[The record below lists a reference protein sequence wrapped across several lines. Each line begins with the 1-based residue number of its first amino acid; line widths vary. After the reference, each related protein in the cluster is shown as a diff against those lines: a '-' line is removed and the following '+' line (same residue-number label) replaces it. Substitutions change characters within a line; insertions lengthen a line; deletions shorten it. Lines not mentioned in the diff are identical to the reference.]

1 MSKLIILYS
10 DRLEAYCGNF
20 NYTKKFSVPIFSF
33 VCLLLVKESFY
44 TAIPKIKTRVY
55 EKRDREE
62 KGCGAHEKKNLR
74 FNTFFAFFALA
85 VRENERS
92 LSVSLSELH

>member
-44 TAIPKIKTRVY
+44 TAIQSKNQDASLRKKGPGRERVW
-55 EKRDREE
+55 RTREE
-62 KGCGAHEKKNLR
+62 KS
-74 FNTFFAFFALA
+74 
-85 VRENERS
+85 S
-92 LSVSLSELH
+92 L